1 MKKTILIPL
10 LFCLQLLSAQDRK
23 SHGFIALTLGPS
35 FPVGQQPK
43 STDFASFPET
53 GSNINLVNFG
63 YNFGGVLGICGS
75 WFGTAYQLNNRTN
88 YNSVWGYGGLMAGPM
103 ATFALSERSFID
115 FRGMVG
121 FSGYEYQTSF
131 SNKEDVTDF
140 CFNLGTQARLNFA
153 PRWGILV
160 GLDYFN
166 TKTKILDGQNRSLS
180 AINLSFG
187 LIFNFKKVFER

>member
-1 MKKTILIPL
+1 MKKTILFTL
-10 LFCLQLLSAQDRK
+10 LFCVQLLSAQERK
-23 SHGFIALTLGPS
+23 SNGFIALTVGPS
-35 FPVGQQPK
+35 FPMGQQ
-43 STDFASFPET
+43 SGSASFSES
-53 GSNINLVNFG
+53 GAHLNLVNFG
-63 YNFGGVLGICGS
+63 YNFGGVLGVCGS
-75 WFGTAYQLNNRTN
+75 WFGTSYQLKNT
-88 YNSVWGYGGLMAGPM
+88 NSVWAYGGMMAGPM

-140 CFNLGTQARLNFA
+140 CYNFGSQVRMNFA
-153 PRWGILV
+153 PRWGILF

-180 AINLSFG
+180 SINMSFG